1 MAWSAPAGPDTAD
14 YMHRLAGEVVDDLT
28 SMGWEPDPHG
38 VTATG
43 VMSASSIG
51 DWREAVHKW
60 VEPPTSDEELVA
72 ISIVCDARTIYGP
85 DRGLDVPSLIRDV
98 RPQPALLRM
107 LLRSALA
114 TKPPTGFLRDIVVEH
129 SGEHKGHF
137 DVKHGGLLPIVNIA
151 RYAALATRAMTTST
165 SERLRAAAEAG
176 TLTATDAATLGE
188 AFDFISDLRLE
199 HQIRRAPSGELARRP
214 DRSEDAQLSHAPLPS
229 RHVPGRCLGAE
240 VAERQA
246 RLEHLTVRGEPG
258 ARSILSAYDRTP
270 MPAADTPWREADLCV
285 VDLETTG
292 LDAASD
298 EIIAFATVPIAGAR
312 VCMREARYRVVCP
325 RRMPRANTI
334 VIHGLRSEELADA
347 PSLSEVMDELLAE
360 LTGRVL
366 VAHVATVEER
376 FLGRALL
383 EAGTSLRNPVI
394 DTAGLAAEL
403 FSRRRQPGR
412 AGGRADTA
420 RAEARP
426 AGSPPARGRW
436 RCPDRRPGI
445 PRPGDRARRVRA
457 PDGRLAGRVAPPPRT
472 LGGAA
477 PGTAAHTRAAS
488 AVASELRGA
497 LHERPPPRVLAGGAT
512 PRPCAARSAR
522 PRESARRCRASSA
535 QHPAPT
541 APSAAAPAA
550 VASSEPALDRHA
562 RRVGLQPQ
570 QEVGSRVSPPS
581 TRRTSRGRRAARRRP
596 GCRPRATRSRRGRPG
611 RRGRDASRRSSPR
624 RVRGRR
630 TATRRPEA
638 GECREHADA
647 AGVLDARPQAPR
659 ARAGPPPGRGRRS
672 ATPAAPRQ

>member
-1 MAWSAPAGPDTAD
+1 MLRRAITDAVDRDALRRAAAQLIPALVALHEGGVDATRISAILSVLVDALTRRSIELSIAVLGSPPATLGWLALGSFGRHEAVPSSDFDSGMAWSAPAGSDTAD

-98 RPQPALLRM
+98 HPQPALLRM

-165 SERLRAAAEAG
+165 RRAPAG
-176 TLTATDAATLGE
+176 RGRGRNLTATDAATLGE

-214 DRSEDAQLSHAPLPS
+214 DRSEDAELSHAPLPS

-258 ARSILSAYDRTP
+258 ARSILGAYDRTP

-334 VIHGLRSEELADA
+334 VIHGLRSEELA
-347 PSLSEVMDELLAE
+347 
-360 LTGRVL
+360 
-366 VAHVATVEER
+366 
-376 FLGRALL
+376 
-383 EAGTSLRNPVI
+383 
-394 DTAGLAAEL
+394 
-403 FSRRRQPGR
+403 
-412 AGGRADTA
+412 
-420 RAEARP
+420 
-426 AGSPPARGRW
+426 
-436 RCPDRRPGI
+436 
-445 PRPGDRARRVRA
+445 
-457 PDGRLAGRVAPPPRT
+457 
-472 LGGAA
+472 
-477 PGTAAHTRAAS
+477 
-488 AVASELRGA
+488 
-497 LHERPPPRVLAGGAT
+497 ERPQL
-512 PRPCAARSAR
+512 
-522 PRESARRCRASSA
+522 E
-535 QHPAPT
+535 
-541 APSAAAPAA
+541 
-550 VASSEPALDRHA
+550 
-562 RRVGLQPQ
+562 
-570 QEVGSRVSPPS
+570 
-581 TRRTSRGRRAARRRP
+581 RGD
-596 GCRPRATRSRRGRPG
+596 G
-611 RRGRDASRRSSPR
+611 
-624 RVRGRR
+624 
-630 TATRRPEA
+630 
-638 GECREHADA
+638 
-647 AGVLDARPQAPR
+647 
-659 ARAGPPPGRGRRS
+659 
-672 ATPAAPRQ
+672 